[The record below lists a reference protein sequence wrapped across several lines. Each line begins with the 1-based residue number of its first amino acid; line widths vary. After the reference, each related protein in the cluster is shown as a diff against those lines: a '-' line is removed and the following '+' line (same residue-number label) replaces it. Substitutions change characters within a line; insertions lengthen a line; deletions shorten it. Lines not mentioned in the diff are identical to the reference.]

1 MDRLAVME
9 TFVRVAEVGSFSVA
23 ARDLGIGQPAVSKAV
38 AGLEQRIGVQL
49 LLRSTR
55 RLTLTEAGQ
64 VFYDKARRALEEAE
78 DAEQAARGIG
88 TGLNGRLRVSG
99 AVTLT
104 RLHIIPRLS
113 RFLAAHPDLSIEF
126 MLNDQP
132 IDLIREGVDV
142 ALRTGALMDS
152 CLTARKLATCR
163 RHVLGTPQYFAKA
176 GLPSTPADLRQHSAI
191 VYTQHRGGIDGE
203 SWTFRQ
209 DERVATIALPTR
221 LRVSAAEGVR
231 AAVIGGLGLT
241 IASEWMFAPEI
252 ASGAVL
258 LALRDW
264 ELPGLDLWSIFPEG
278 RRASVKA
285 RAFAQFVQNEMRS
298 ATSDNADACLAL
310 AAAAS

>member
-9 TFVRVAEVGSFSVA
+9 TFIRVAEVGSFSVA

-55 RLTLTEAGQ
+55 RLTLTGAGQ
-64 VFYDKARRALEEAE
+64 AFYEKARRALEEAE
-78 DAEQAARGIG
+78 EAEQAARGIG
-88 TGLNGRLRVSG
+88 AGLNGRLRVSG

-104 RLHIIPRLS
+104 RLHIIPRLD

-126 MLNDQP
+126 MLNDEP

-142 ALRTGALMDS
+142 AFRTGTLTDS

-163 RHVLGTPQYFAKA
+163 RHVLGTPQYFEKTS
-176 GLPSTPADLRQHSAI
+176 LPGAPAELHQHSAI
-191 VYTQHRGGIDGE
+191 VYTQHRGGLDGE
-203 SWTFRQ
+203 TWTFRQ
-209 DERVATIALPTR
+209 GEQVATISLPTR

-258 LALRDW
+258 LALQDW

-298 ATSDNADACLAL
+298 ITNDSADTCPAL